1 LDVFVVGVSVG
12 NFFGDLFRKLFACLI
27 IPMEL
32 SPIDWFG
39 FAFFCRDFASVEIFL
54 KSELHHDCGMIG
66 LYAVGS
72 SFGN

>member
-1 LDVFVVGVSVG
+1 
-12 NFFGDLFRKLFACLI
+12 
-27 IPMEL
+27 MEL

-39 FAFFCRDFASVEIFL
+39 FAFFCRDFASVEIL
-54 KSELHHDCGMIG
+54 LESELHHDCGMIG